1 MSLSYVGT
9 ATLLEIRRL
18 QKEVQTVIP
27 KAPFSRL
34 VCDVARE
41 KSTFGDK
48 IRFQSRALEILQ
60 EAAEMFLVSEFE
72 SKLSVAQV
80 TLQISKILH

>member
-9 ATLLEIRRL
+9 AALREIRHL

-34 VCDVARE
+34 VRDVARE
-41 KSTFGDK
+41 KSTLDDK
-48 IRFQSRALEILQ
+48 IRFQLRALEILQ
-60 EAAEMFLVSEFE
+60 EAAEMFLDNEFE

>member
-1 MSLSYVGT
+1 MSSSYVGT
-9 ATLLEIRRL
+9 AALREIRRL
-18 QKEVQTVIP
+18 QKEVKTVIP

-34 VCDVARE
+34 FRDVTRE
-41 KSTFGDK
+41 KSTLGNK
-48 IRFQSRALEILQ
+48 IRFQSRALDILQ
-60 EAAEMFLVSEFE
+60 EAAKMFLVSEFE

>member
-1 MSLSYVGT
+1 MSSSYVGT
-9 ATLLEIRRL
+9 AALREILRL

-27 KAPFSRL
+27 KAPFSHL
-34 VCDVARE
+34 VCDVAHK
-41 KSTFGDK
+41 KSTLGDK

-60 EAAEMFLVSEFE
+60 EAAEMFLGSEFE

>member
-1 MSLSYVGT
+1 LSSSYVRTT
-9 ATLLEIRRL
+9 ALREIRRL
-18 QKEVQTVIP
+18 QKKVQTVIL

-34 VCDVARE
+34 VRDVARE
-41 KSTFGDK
+41 KSTLGDK

>member
-1 MSLSYVGT
+1 MFSSYVGT
-9 ATLLEIRRL
+9 AAVREIRRL

-27 KAPFSRL
+27 KVLFSRL
-34 VCDVARE
+34 ARDIACK
-41 KSTFGDK
+41 KSTLGDK